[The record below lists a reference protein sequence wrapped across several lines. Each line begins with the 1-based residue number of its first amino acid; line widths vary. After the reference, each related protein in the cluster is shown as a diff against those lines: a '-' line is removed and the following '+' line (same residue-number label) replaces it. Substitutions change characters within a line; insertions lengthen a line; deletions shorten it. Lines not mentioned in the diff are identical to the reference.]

1 MLAMMVT
8 VAMLS
13 ACSVAPGMRM
23 IQPPTLPVSNTDDG
37 KATGE
42 QQIPI
47 TDITLASVQQMHQ
60 MAAQPGAS
68 GAAALYGEPGPYK
81 VGPGD
86 VLQITVWDHPARRTP
101 RTVRR
106 MRLRGS
112 SSTTT
117 ATCSF
122 RMSARCTWPATA
134 PNRCNARWLPI
145 SAR

>member
-1 MLAMMVT
+1 MCQIKAATYRAGVAHSTVHRARMLGLMVT

-42 QQIPI
+42 EQIPI

-68 GAAALYGEPGPYK
+68 GAAALYGEP
-81 VGPGD
+81 
-86 VLQITVWDHPARRTP
+86 
-101 RTVRR
+101 
-106 MRLRGS
+106 
-112 SSTTT
+112 
-117 ATCSF
+117 
-122 RMSARCTWPATA
+122 
-134 PNRCNARWLPI
+134 
-145 SAR
+145 